1 MSAEEKQS
9 NRILTLPNLFSLIR
23 FLLIPLF
30 LWLLFGPHF
39 DIAALVVF
47 AVAAGTDW
55 VDGQVARRTQQI
67 SRIGQIIDPLIDR
80 ILIACGVIALFILGR
95 LPLWMLIFL
104 IVRDVILLLE
114 GRLFLSL
121 DIELPSVVY
130 VGKFATAFLL
140 FGFAFLLFGLP
151 LVPSLGIAGMP
162 AWLVGLGVGG
172 PVYFGIYLIYVGI
185 VCSIIAFVLYHVRGI
200 KNFIHRN
207 DAPEGTAQQEAAAQ

>member
-1 MSAEEKQS
+1 MDSEEKQS

-30 LWLLFGPHF
+30 LWLLFGPHL

-67 SRIGQIIDPLIDR
+67 SRIGKIIDPLIDR

-104 IVRDVILLLE
+104 IARDVILLLE
-114 GRLFLSL
+114 GRLFLSM

-151 LVPSLGIAGMP
+151 LVPSLGIAGAP
-162 AWLVGLGVGG
+162 AWLVGFGLDG
-172 PVYFGIYLIYVGI
+172 PVYFGIYLIYAGI

-200 KNFIHRN
+200 RNFIHRN
-207 DAPEGTAQQEAAAQ
+207 DAPEAAAQQEAAG